1 MKALLFPI
9 AALLFALPAQAQ
21 TVCTM
26 RTDLIKMLTDK
37 YLEQPI
43 GQGLVGERA
52 MLEVY
57 VSEKGTFTVVSSFP
71 NGVACIIAAGNNWQV
86 MKPERGTKT

>member
-1 MKALLFPI
+1 MKMLIL
-9 AALLFALPAQAQ
+9 AALAVLMSAPAQAQ
-21 TVCTM
+21 QVCTM
-26 RTDLIKMLTDK
+26 RTDLIKMLNEK
-37 YLEQPI
+37 YLEQAI
-43 GQGLVGERA
+43 GQGLIGERA

>member
-26 RTDLIKMLTDK
+26 RTDLIKMLNEK
-37 YLEQPI
+37 YLEQAI

-52 MLEVY
+52 ILEVY

-71 NGVACIIAAGNNWQV
+71 NGVACIIGAGNNWQV